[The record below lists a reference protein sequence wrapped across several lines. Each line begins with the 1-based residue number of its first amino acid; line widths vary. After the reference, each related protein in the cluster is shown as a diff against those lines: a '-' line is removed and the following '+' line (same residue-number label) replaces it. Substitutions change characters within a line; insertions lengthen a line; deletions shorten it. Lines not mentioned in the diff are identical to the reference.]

1 MYLDHTSKSE
11 LQTSVMMDKK
21 EIGAWDYLLALYQRR
36 KLLAL
41 NFVIVA
47 AITTIIV
54 FLLPKWY
61 QATAVVMPPKKDLGM
76 LGLSSAL
83 ANLPVGG
90 FDFLKGSDE
99 AMTYMAILKS
109 RTVREAVINKFDLI
123 RIYEEDDIE
132 KTLKAFDENFDLTL
146 EREGT
151 ITISVLDQSPQ
162 RAADIAN
169 AFAEFLDSV
178 NVELNI
184 QKARN
189 NRVFIEKRFN
199 QNKEDMRRAEEEM
212 RAFQEQYGAIA
223 LPVQTEAAI
232 KGAAALVAEI
242 MATEVELGVK
252 QKSLT
257 PTHIQVIETK
267 NKLIELNKKLN
278 EMKYGN
284 TAAHSKTNGASRSD
298 QIFIPFTEV
307 PEIGLEFAR
316 RYREVEVQKTLY
328 QFLIQQYEQA
338 KIQEAKD
345 VPTIQILDRAV
356 PPIHKTK
363 PKRIL
368 TIVLAGVSATLLLVI
383 SIFMLERFRMIQEEN
398 PQRYQMFSFSDRHRK
413 SPTRS

>member
-11 LQTSVMMDKK
+11 LQSSIMVNKTELVV
-21 EIGAWDYLLALYQRR
+21 WDYWLALYQRR

-41 NFVIVA
+41 NFIAVA

-61 QATAVVMPPKKDLGM
+61 QATAVVMPPKKDLGI
-76 LGLSSAL
+76 LGVSSAL
-83 ANLPVGG
+83 ANLPIGG
-90 FDFLKGSDE
+90 LDLLKGSEE

-109 RTVREAVINKFDLI
+109 RTVREAVINKFGLI
-123 RIYEEDDIE
+123 QVYDEDDVE
-132 KTLKAFDENFDLTL
+132 KTLKAFDDNIDLTL

-151 ITISVLDQSPQ
+151 ITISVLDKSPE
-162 RAADIAN
+162 RAAGIAN
-169 AFAEFLDSV
+169 AFAEFLDSM

-189 NRVFIEKRFN
+189 NRMFIEKRFN
-199 QNKEDMRRAEEEM
+199 QNKEDMRQAEEEM
-212 RAFQEQYGAIA
+212 RAFQEKFGAIA

-278 EMKYGN
+278 EMKYGS
-284 TAAHSKTNGASRSD
+284 TSAHGATNGAAKSD

-368 TIVLAGVSATLLLVI
+368 TILLAGVSATLLLVI
-383 SIFMLERFRMIQEEN
+383 FIFMVDRFRALYEEN
-398 PQRYQMFSFSDRHRK
+398 PQRYEMFSFLARRRQ
-413 SPTRS
+413 SPSFS

>member
-1 MYLDHTSKSE
+1 MYLDHTSKPE
-11 LQTSVMMDKK
+11 LQTPVMMDKK
-21 EIGAWDYLLALYQRR
+21 EISAWDYLLALYQRR
-36 KLLAL
+36 KLLTI
-41 NFVIVA
+41 NFVAVA
-47 AITTIIV
+47 AVTAIIV

-61 QATAVVMPPKKDLGM
+61 QATAVVMPPKKELGM
-76 LGLSSAL
+76 MGLSSAL

-90 FDFLKGSDE
+90 FDLLKGSDE

-109 RTVREAVINKFDLI
+109 RTVREAVINKYDLV
-123 RIYEEDDIE
+123 RVYEEDDIE
-132 KTLKAFDENFDLTL
+132 KTLKAFEDNIDLTL

-151 ITISVLDQSPQ
+151 ITISILDKSPG
-162 RAADIAN
+162 RAAGIAN

-189 NRVFIEKRFN
+189 NRIFIEKRFN

-212 RAFQEQYGAIA
+212 RAFQEHYGAIA

-232 KGAAALVAEI
+232 KGAATLVAEI

-278 EMKYGN
+278 EMKYGSP
-284 TAAHSKTNGASRSD
+284 AAHNAANGAAKSD
-298 QIFIPFTEV
+298 QIFIPFTAV

-316 RYREVEVQKTLY
+316 RFREVEVQKTLY

-363 PKRIL
+363 PKRVL
-368 TIVLAGVSATLLLVI
+368 TILLAGISATLLLVI
-383 SIFMLERFRMIQEEN
+383 FIFMVERFRVLYEED
-398 PQRYQMFSFSDRHRK
+398 PQRYRMFSFLARHRQ
-413 SPTRS
+413 SPSLS

>member
-1 MYLDHTSKSE
+1 MYLDHTSKPE
-11 LQTSVMMDKK
+11 LQTPFMMNKNDLA
-21 EIGAWDYLLALYQRR
+21 AWDYVLALYQRR

-41 NFVIVA
+41 NFVVVA

-61 QATAVVMPPKKDLGM
+61 QATAVVMPPKKDLGV
-76 LGLSSAL
+76 LGLSSAI
-83 ANLPVGG
+83 ANLPLGG
-90 FDFLKGSDE
+90 FDLLKGSEE

-109 RTVREAVINKFDLI
+109 RTVREAVVNKFDLI
-123 RIYEEDDIE
+123 RVYEEDDIE
-132 KTLKAFDENFDLTL
+132 KTLKAFDDNIDLAL

-151 ITISVLDQSPQ
+151 ITISILDKSPE
-162 RAADIAN
+162 RAAGMAN

-189 NRVFIEKRFN
+189 NRVFIEKRFT

-212 RAFQEQYGAIA
+212 RAFQERYGAIA

-232 KGAAALVAEI
+232 KGAASLVAEI

-267 NKLIELNKKLN
+267 NKLLELNKKLN
-278 EMKYGN
+278 EMKYGS
-284 TAAHSKTNGASRSD
+284 APAPGATNGAAKSD
-298 QIFIPFTEV
+298 HIFIPFTEV
-307 PEIGLEFAR
+307 PEVGLEFAR

-363 PKRIL
+363 PKRVL
-368 TIVLAGVSATLLLVI
+368 TILLVTLSATLLLVI
-383 SIFMLERFRMIQEEN
+383 FIFMVERFRILYEDD
-398 PQRYQMFSFSDRHRK
+398 PQRYRMLSFLARRRQNPSL
-413 SPTRS
+413 S